1 MKISK
6 EARRTSRQLFRTC
19 VVDGKLDEARV
30 RNVVSTVSSSKPR
43 GYIAILDAFARLVA
57 HEVDRQR
64 AIVESATELT
74 PAIQSD
80 LQSSLAA
87 KYGRPLS
94 LEFQVKPELL
104 GGIRIKVGS
113 DVWDGSVKARLEALS
128 TSLAAA

>member
-19 VVDGKLDEARV
+19 VVDGKLDESRV

-64 AIVESATELT
+64 AIVESATALT

-80 LQSSLAA
+80 LQASLAK
-87 KYGRPLS
+87 KYGRPLN

-113 DVWDGSVKARLEALS
+113 DVWDGSVKARLEALT
-128 TSLAAA
+128 TSLAA

>member
-6 EARRTSRQLFRTC
+6 EARRTSRQLFRAC
-19 VVDGKLDEARV
+19 MADGKLDEARV
-30 RNVVSTVSSSKPR
+30 RIVVSSVSQSKPR

-57 HEVDRQR
+57 NEVDRQR
-64 AIVESATELT
+64 AIVESATSLT

-80 LQSSLAA
+80 LQASLSK
-87 KYGRPLS
+87 KYGRTLS
-94 LEFQVKPELL
+94 LEFQTRPELL

-128 TSLAAA
+128 ASLAA